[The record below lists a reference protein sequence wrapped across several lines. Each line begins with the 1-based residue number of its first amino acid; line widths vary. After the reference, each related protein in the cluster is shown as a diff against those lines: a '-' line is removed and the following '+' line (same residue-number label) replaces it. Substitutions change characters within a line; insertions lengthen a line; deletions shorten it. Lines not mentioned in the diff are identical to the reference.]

1 MEKAQRNIL
10 NIYWGL
16 INNLSNKWKLD
27 LIEKLS
33 KSVRENMN
41 PTPNRMELAFGAW
54 EDDRTADELINE
66 LTSSRN
72 TDRTIEEFE

>member
-41 PTPNRMELAFGAW
+41 PIPNRMELAFGAW

-72 TDRTIEEFE
+72 TDRKIEDF

>member
-1 MEKAQRNIL
+1 MDKTQKNIL

-33 KSVRENMN
+33 KSIRREY
-41 PTPNRMELAFGAW
+41 GHK
-54 EDDRTADELINE
+54 
-66 LTSSRN
+66 SK
-72 TDRTIEEFE
+72 